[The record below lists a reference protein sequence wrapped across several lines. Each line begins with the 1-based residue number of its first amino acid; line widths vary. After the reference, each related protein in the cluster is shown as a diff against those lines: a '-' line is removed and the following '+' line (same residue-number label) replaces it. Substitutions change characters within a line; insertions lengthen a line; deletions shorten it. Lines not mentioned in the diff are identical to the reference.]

1 MTEHLHATLA
11 RSVECWSFHE
21 DMLEQGKQLLREKLL
36 DACVTQAQT
45 RNEPALAPI
54 PPHLLGHLDTVSVL
68 LSSDLM
74 LRKQIMFV
82 LRRTLSVRQMCLL
95 LIVQVCI
102 SYYITARQKPDAIA
116 KPTAHNSL
124 VLA

>member
-1 MTEHLHATLA
+1 MTDQLHASLA

-21 DMLEQGKQLLREKLL
+21 EMLERGKLLLREKLL
-36 DACVTQAQT
+36 DACVALA
-45 RNEPALAPI
+45 EPRSEPVDAPI
-54 PPHLLGHLDTVSVL
+54 PPPLLGHLDTLSVL

-95 LIVQVCI
+95 LIVQVC
-102 SYYITARQKPDAIA
+102 SANFCGR
-116 KPTAHNSL
+116 
-124 VLA
+124 